1 MKTTPQGPEHT
12 HGVVRLTIGNKGTMR
27 ITKRTFIS
35 AVLKTTTRKTT
46 IKTKTVLVAAFAAML
61 TLNAT
66 TRAADI
72 TPAQARAIVKEAYVY
87 GFPLVDNYRIQ
98 YGYFVDTKNAEYK
111 APWNQLKNIPRV
123 YTPADT
129 AIQTPNSDTPYS
141 FVGMDLRAEPMVL
154 TVPRIEKERY
164 FSIQLIDAYTFN
176 FDYIGSRT
184 TGNDGGSYMVAGPNW
199 KGETPKGVKK
209 VFRSE
214 TEFVFAVY
222 RTQLF
227 KPDDLDNVKEVQ
239 AGYKAQTLSAFLG
252 QPAPKAA
259 PAIDF
264 VKPLTPGEEKTSPEF
279 FNILNF
285 VLQFCPTD
293 PSETELMAR
302 FAKIGVGAGKTFDA
316 TKLSPEMKAAIEQG
330 MADAWA
336 AFGGLEKEFAAGKVT
351 SGDVFGTREYLKN
364 NYLYRMAAAVLG
376 IYGNSKLEAMYPF
389 YAVDEAKQKLNG
401 ANRYTVRFAPG
412 QLPPVHAFWSLTMYE
427 MPKSLLVANPIN
439 RYLINS
445 PMLPELKKDA
455 DGGLTLLIQNE
466 SPGKDKEANWLPA
479 PKGPFM
485 MAMRLYWPKEEA
497 VEGKWTAP
505 PAQQVKK

>member
-1 MKTTPQGPEHT
+1 MRTT
-12 HGVVRLTIGNKGTMR
+12 KS
-27 ITKRTFIS
+27 TFVS
-35 AVLKTTTRKTT
+35 ALKTTTMKTT
-46 IKTKTVLVAAFAAML
+46 YKLHLPVAALATVLA
-61 TLNAT
+61 LNT
-66 TRAADI
+66 VRAADI
-72 TPAQARAIVKEAYVY
+72 TPTEARVIVKEAYIY

-98 YGYFVDTKNAEYK
+98 YGYFVDRQNPEFK
-111 APWNQLKNIPRV
+111 APWNQIVNIPRV

-141 FVGMDLRAEPMVL
+141 WLGMDLRAEPLVL
-154 TVPRIEKERY
+154 TVPPIEKERY

-176 FDYIGSRT
+176 FDYIGSRA
-184 TGNDGGSYMVAGPNW
+184 TGNEGGSYMVAGPNW

-209 VFRSE
+209 VFRAE

-227 KPDDLDNVKEVQ
+227 KPDDIDNVKKVQ

-264 VKPLTPGEEKTSPEF
+264 IKPLTPAEEKTSLEF

-285 VLQFCPTD
+285 VLQFCPTN

-302 FAKIGVGAGKTFDA
+302 FAKIGVGAGKTMDVS
-316 TKLSPEMKAAIEQG
+316 KPEMKKAIEQG
-330 MADAWA
+330 MAEAWA
-336 AFGGLEKEFAAGKVT
+336 AFGGLEKEFAAGKIT
-351 SGDVFGTREYLKN
+351 SGDVFGSRAFLKN
-364 NYLYRMAAAVLG
+364 NYLYRMGAAVLG
-376 IYGNSKLEAMYPF
+376 IYGNSKQEAMYPF
-389 YAVDEAKQKLNG
+389 YAVDEAKQRLTG

-427 MPKSLLVANPIN
+427 LPQSLLVANPIN

-445 PMLPELKKDA
+445 PMLPQLKRDA
-455 DGGLTLLIQNE
+455 DGGLTLLIQYE
-466 SPGKDKEANWLPA
+466 SPGKDLEANWLPA
-479 PKGPFM
+479 PKGSFM
-485 MAMRLYWPKEEA
+485 MVLRLYWPKEEA
-497 VEGKWTAP
+497 LDGKWTAP
-505 PAQQVKK
+505 PLKKAE

>member
-1 MKTTPQGPEHT
+1 MKTTH
-12 HGVVRLTIGNKGTMR
+12 RLNI
-27 ITKRTFIS
+27 IAAALA
-35 AVLKTTTRKTT
+35 AVLT
-46 IKTKTVLVAAFAAML
+46 L
-61 TLNAT
+61 TSA
-66 TRAADI
+66 RAADI
-72 TPAQARAIVKEAYVY
+72 TPAEARAIAKEAYIY

-98 YGYFVDTKNAEYK
+98 YGYFVDTKNPEFK
-111 APWNQLKNIPRV
+111 APWNHIKNIPRV

-141 FVGMDLRAEPMVL
+141 FIGMDLRAEPIVL
-154 TVPRIEKERY
+154 TVPPIEKERY
-164 FSIQLIDAYTFN
+164 FSVQLIDAYTFN

-184 TGNDGGSYMVAGPNW
+184 TGNEGGSYMIAGPNW

-209 VFRSE
+209 VFPSE
-214 TEFVFAVY
+214 TEFVLGAY

-227 KPDDLDNVKEVQ
+227 NPDDIDNVKKVQ
-239 AGYKAQTLSAFLG
+239 AGYKAQTLSEFLG
-252 QPAPKAA
+252 TAAPKAA

-264 VKPLTPGEEKTSPEF
+264 IQPLTPAEEKTSPQF

-302 FAKIGVGAGKTFDA
+302 FAKLGVGAGKTMDVS
-316 TKLSPEMKAAIEQG
+316 KLSPEMKTAIEQG
-330 MADAWA
+330 IGEAWA

-376 IYGNSKLEAMYPF
+376 IYGNSKEEAIYPF

-401 ANRYTVRFAPG
+401 ANRYTVHFAPG

-445 PMLPELKKDA
+445 PMLPELKKDG

-479 PKGPFM
+479 PKGPFV
-485 MAMRLYWPKEEA
+485 MAMRLYWPKED
-497 VEGKWTAP
+497 VDGKWTAP
-505 PAQQVKK
+505 PAKKAE